1 MKPAISA
8 MPDDT
13 LLPFPLPSI
22 KPKKVMA
29 AFDGGR
35 LSSDGGVAL
44 LALAERRVGIIER
57 LSGLFPDE
65 RDPARVTHPLGSIIG
80 ARVFAIGCGYEDGN
94 DLDHLR
100 KDPAFKLAC
109 GRLPDSG
116 HDLCSQ
122 STISRLENAPSLRDA
137 VRLTYALI
145 DQWVASYRQEPD
157 AVVLDIDDSVDVVHG
172 CQQLS
177 MFNAYYNE
185 RCFLPIHVYD
195 TERSRPVAVIL
206 RPGKTPSGVEIRS
219 YLRRLVRQIRRH
231 WPTTR
236 ITFRGDSHYACP
248 EVLSWCE
255 ANDISYIFGLAGTK
269 PLAKKVEKEAD
280 AIRTERAVKDADV
293 VRGFAETK
301 HCAGSWT
308 RSRRVVA
315 RVEATTLGLDRRYV
329 VTNIKTGTAEWLYDS
344 LYCARGQAEN
354 LIKFHKTQ
362 LASDRTSCRSP
373 LANQVRLV
381 LHTAAYWLMLAV
393 RDAIPKI
400 QDLAKAEFKTL
411 RLRLLKIAARITE
424 TKSRIRVAFAT
435 ACPDAALFRGLA
447 TSLQRGGP

>member
-1 MKPAISA
+1 MS
-8 MPDDT
+8 DTT
-13 LLPFPLPSI
+13 LLPFSLPAI
-22 KPKKVMA
+22 KPKKVIA

-44 LALAERRVGIIER
+44 LALAEKRVGIVGR
-57 LSGLFPDE
+57 LAKLFPDE
-65 RDPARVTHPLGSIIG
+65 RDQDRVIHPMGSMLSARI
-80 ARVFAIGCGYEDGN
+80 FAISCGYEDGN
-94 DLDHLR
+94 DFDRLR

-122 STISRLENAPSLRDA
+122 PTISRLENAPSLRD
-137 VRLTYALI
+137 VMQLSYALV
-145 DQWVASYRQEPD
+145 DQWCASYAKPPE
-157 AVVLDIDDSVDVVHG
+157 AVVLDIDDSCDVVHG
-172 CQQLS
+172 QQQLS
-177 MFNAYYNE
+177 LFNAYYDE

-206 RPGKTPSGVEIRS
+206 RPGKTPSGVEIRGHV
-219 YLRRLVRQIRRH
+219 RRLVKRIRRH

-248 EVLSWCE
+248 EVMSWCE
-255 ANDISYIFGLAGTK
+255 ANGISYIFGLAGTK
-269 PLAKKVEKEAD
+269 PLGKKVEEEAD
-280 AIRTERAVKDADV
+280 AIRTERAIKDADV

-301 HCAGSWT
+301 HRAGSWT
-308 RSRRVVA
+308 RSRRVIA
-315 RVEATTLGLDRRYV
+315 RIEATRLGCDRRYV

-354 LIKFHKTQ
+354 LIKLHKTQ
-362 LASDRTSCRSP
+362 LASDRTSCHSP

-381 LHTAAYWLMLAV
+381 LHTAAYWLMLAI

-400 QDLAKAEFKTL
+400 QDLAKAEFATL
-411 RLRLLKIAARITE
+411 RLRLLKIAARIIE

-435 ACPDAALFRGLA
+435 ACPDAELFRGLTIA
-447 TSLQRGGP
+447 LQRGGP

>member
-1 MKPAISA
+1 
-8 MPDDT
+8 MPDIT
-13 LLPFPLPSI
+13 LLPFSLPAI
-22 KPKKVMA
+22 KPKKVIA

-44 LALAERRVGIIER
+44 LALAEKRVGIIGR
-57 LSGLFPDE
+57 LAKLFPDD
-65 RDPARVTHPLGSIIG
+65 RDPERVTHPLGSILG

-109 GRLPDSG
+109 GRWPDSG

-122 STISRLENAPSLRDA
+122 STISRLENAPRLRD
-137 VRLTYALI
+137 VIRLTYALI
-145 DQWVASYRQEPD
+145 DQWMASYRQEPE
-157 AVVLDIDDSVDVVHG
+157 AVTLDIDDSVDVVHG

-177 MFNAYYNE
+177 LFNAYYDE
-185 RCFLPIHVYD
+185 RCFLPIHIYD

-206 RPGKTPSGVEIRS
+206 RPGKTPSGIEIRGH
-219 YLRRLVRQIRRH
+219 LRRLVRRIRQR

-248 EVLSWCE
+248 EVMSWCE
-255 ANDISYIFGLAGTK
+255 SQDISYIFGLAGTK
-269 PLAKKVEKEAD
+269 PLAKKVEEEAD
-280 AIRTERAVKDADV
+280 AIRTERAVQDKDV
-293 VRGFAETK
+293 VRSFAETK
-301 HCAGSWT
+301 HRAGSWT

-315 RVEATTLGLDRRYV
+315 RIEATRLGCDHRYV
-329 VTNIKTGTAEWLYDS
+329 VTNIKTGTNEWLYDS
-344 LYCARGQAEN
+344 LYCERGQAEN
-354 LIKFHKTQ
+354 LIKFHKSQ

-400 QDLAKAEFKTL
+400 QDLARAEFKTI
-411 RLRLLKIAARITE
+411 RLRLLKIAARIIE
-424 TKSRIRVAFAT
+424 TKSRIRIAFAT
-435 ACPDAALFRGLA
+435 ACPEAELFRGLA
-447 TSLQRGGP
+447 ISLQRGGP

>member
-1 MKPAISA
+1 

-13 LLPFPLPSI
+13 LLPFPLPTI
-22 KPKKVMA
+22 KPKKVIA

-35 LSSDGGVAL
+35 LSSNGGVAL
-44 LALAERRVGIIER
+44 LALAEKRVGIIER
-57 LSGLFPDE
+57 LAKWFPDE
-65 RDPARVTHPLGSIIG
+65 RDQDRVTHPLDSILG
-80 ARVFAIGCGYEDGN
+80 ARVLAIGCGYGDGN

-109 GRLPDSG
+109 GRMPDSG

-122 STISRLENAPSLRDA
+122 PTISRLENAPCLKDV
-137 VRLTYALI
+137 VRLTFALI
-145 DQWVASYRQEPD
+145 DQWCASYRQEPD
-157 AVVLDIDDSVDVVHG
+157 AVVLDIDDRCDVVHG
-172 CQQLS
+172 QQQLS
-177 MFNAYYNE
+177 LFNAHYDE
-185 RCFLPIHVYD
+185 RCFLPIHIYD

-206 RPGKTPSGVEIRS
+206 RPGKTPSGVEIRGH
-219 YLRRLVRQIRRH
+219 LRRLVRRIRQH

-248 EVLSWCE
+248 EVMSWCE
-255 ANDISYIFGLAGTK
+255 ANHIDYIFGLAGTK
-269 PLAKKVEKEAD
+269 PLAKKVEDEAD
-280 AIRTERAVKDADV
+280 AIRTKRAIQDLDV

-301 HCAGSWT
+301 HRAGSWT

-315 RVEATTLGLDRRYV
+315 RIEATRLGCDRRYV

-354 LIKFHKTQ
+354 LIKLHKTQ

-400 QDLAKAEFKTL
+400 QDLAKAEFTTL

-435 ACPDAALFRGLA
+435 ACPDAELFRGLA

>member
-1 MKPAISA
+1 

-13 LLPFPLPSI
+13 LLPFTLPAI
-22 KPKKVMA
+22 TPKKVIA

-44 LALAERRVGIIER
+44 LALAEKRVGVIER
-57 LSGLFPDE
+57 LAKLFPDE
-65 RDPARVTHPLGSIIG
+65 RDPERVTHPLDSIVG
-80 ARVFAIGCGYEDGN
+80 ARVFAIGCGHEDGN
-94 DLDHLR
+94 DLDWLR

-109 GRLPDSG
+109 GRMPDSG

-122 STISRLENAPSLRDA
+122 PTISRLENAPCLKDV
-137 VRLTYALI
+137 VRLTYALV
-145 DQWVASYRQEPD
+145 DQWCASYQAEPD
-157 AVVLDIDDSVDVVHG
+157 AVILDIDDTCDVVHG

-177 MFNAYYNE
+177 LFNAYYDE
-185 RCFLPIHVYD
+185 RCFLPIHIYD

-206 RPGKTPSGVEIRS
+206 RPGKTPSGVEIRGH
-219 YLRRLVRQIRRH
+219 LRRLTRRIRQH

-248 EVLSWCE
+248 EVMSWCE

-269 PLAKKVEKEAD
+269 PLAKKVEEEAD
-280 AIRTERAVKDADV
+280 AIRTERAVLDKDV

-301 HCAGSWT
+301 HRAGSWT
-308 RSRRVVA
+308 RSRRVIA
-315 RVEATTLGLDRRYV
+315 RIEATRLGCDHRYV

-344 LYCARGQAEN
+344 HCCERGQAEN
-354 LIKFHKTQ
+354 LIKFHKSQ

-373 LANQVRLV
+373 LANQVRPV
-381 LHTAAYWLMLAV
+381 LHTAAYWLISAI

-400 QDLAKAEFKTL
+400 QDLARAEFKTI
-411 RLRLLKIAARITE
+411 RLRLLKIAARVIE
-424 TKSRIRVAFAT
+424 TKSRIRIAFAT
-435 ACPDAALFRGLA
+435 ACPEAELFRGLA
-447 TSLQRGGP
+447 ISLQRGGP